1 MDRLGYGDQITRN
14 GLLDCCVKP
23 KSWLIVRLQYRI
35 MGLFGRSLAIP
46 ALAVLLARIVRRLTG
61 GHLYSVKIEV
71 NTTCNLKCKMC
82 YVERGKTE
90 LSFEVISRL
99 FDSLR
104 GYGVRIEILGGEPL
118 ARKDIVE
125 IVKYAKVRCKSPFVS
140 LYTNG
145 MLANSTVT
153 HALAHAGLDAA
164 IVSLISNRPHAHD
177 EFTGKQGSWVQTIN
191 GIRCFLDSGIK
202 VYTFTAIHS
211 LNCNDYRGIY
221 NFVKNDI
228 HAHALF
234 YQYIPQQKDDPLMI
248 DPLQWHKIKQWVLAE
263 KNRSHMEFVRNFCM
277 LTGSACSGGNF
288 VLTVKADGIIQP
300 CPFINDIP
308 MGNIYNQDI
317 WAVYANRFRAS
328 GVSAF
333 KKLPRECSS
342 CGLKSVCG
350 GGCRAGNKALYT
362 TYDRKDPRCL
372 GPYSFAPNAH
382 DVMEYI
388 PSFF

>member
-1 MDRLGYGDQITRN
+1 LNRLSYGDQIIRS
-14 GLLDCCVKP
+14 GLLDCCIKP
-23 KSWLIVRLQYRI
+23 KSWLIARLQYRI
-35 MGLFGRSLAIP
+35 LGLFERTLAIP
-46 ALAVLLARIVRRLTG
+46 ALAGLLARIARRLAG
-61 GHLYSVKIEV
+61 GYLYSVKIEV
-71 NTTCNLKCKMC
+71 TTACNLKCKMC
-82 YVERGKTE
+82 YVKRSDTE
-90 LSFEVISRL
+90 LSFKVISSL
-99 FDSLR
+99 LDSLR
-104 GYGVRIEILGGEPL
+104 GCGVRIEILGGEPL
-118 ARKDIVE
+118 VRKDIVE
-125 IVKYAKVRCKSPFVS
+125 IVKYAKIRCKSPFVS

-145 MLANSTVT
+145 ILANGSMTD
-153 HALAHAGLDAA
+153 ALASAGLDAA
-164 IVSLISNRPHAHD
+164 IVSLISDRPHVQD
-177 EFTGKQGSWVQTIN
+177 EFTGKHGSWDQTIN

-211 LNCNDYRGIY
+211 LNCNDYRSIY

-248 DPLQWHKIKQWVLAE
+248 DPLQWQKIKHWVLME

-277 LTGSACSGGNF
+277 LTGNACSGGNF

-308 MGNIYNQDI
+308 MGNIYKQDI
-317 WAVYANRFRAS
+317 WAIYADRFRVS
-328 GVSAF
+328 GVMAF

-342 CGLKSVCG
+342 CSLKSMCG
-350 GGCRAGNKALYT
+350 GGCRAGNQALYT

-372 GPYSFAPNAH
+372 GPYSFAPNTH